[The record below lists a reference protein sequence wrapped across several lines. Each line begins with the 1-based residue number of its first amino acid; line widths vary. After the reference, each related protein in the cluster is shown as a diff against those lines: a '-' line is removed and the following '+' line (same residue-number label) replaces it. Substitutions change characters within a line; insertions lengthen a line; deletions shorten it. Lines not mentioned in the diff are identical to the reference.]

1 MPRVVVLA
9 GTLVIIVVLI
19 GLTIAAAA
27 DGGINVLGVIVSL
40 LVLALLGVGVLGALG
55 SRPYCR
61 RALIS
66 FMTEPSRRR
75 RGQEARKL
83 SACGLA
89 RRNDA

>member
-27 DGGINVLGVIVSL
+27 EGGINVLGVIVSL

-55 SRPYCR
+55 SRPPD
-61 RALIS
+61 
-66 FMTEPSRRR
+66 E
-75 RGQEARKL
+75 
-83 SACGLA
+83 
-89 RRNDA
+89 